1 MLQLKNHTPY
11 EAAIAVFPNE
21 QAVDSLYI
29 MLKATFSVQER
40 ISVAPEQV
48 PIVMADEYWGEP
60 GHSSLKYASEYHL
73 LKPAT
78 DIVLVGE
85 ACAPDR
91 QAIQALDVQLSV
103 AQYQKT
109 VRVFGERRW
118 ITGMIGLDI
127 SRPAPFESM
136 PLVYERA
143 YGGVH
148 EPDDEKTPISYE
160 ATNPVG
166 VGYLGNRKPKE
177 MKGLPLPNLE
187 DPTQLIKKPT
197 DRPAPACV
205 GFVAPAWEPRL
216 HYAGTYDDQWSKKRA
231 PYLPED
237 FDSRFFNAASNGLVC
252 QSYLKGGEPVV
263 VTNMSPD
270 GPLQFNL
277 PVVVLEA
284 MVRIAGEEQTPPL
297 NLETVLIEP
306 NERRFTMLWRAMAV
320 CGKHPLKAEEI
331 HIEQKQLTLH

>member
-1 MLQLKNHTPY
+1 MLQLKNHTAY

-21 QAVDSLYI
+21 QAIDSLYI
-29 MLKATFSVQER
+29 MLKATFSIGEQ
-40 ISVAPEQV
+40 ISVAQEQL
-48 PIVMADEYWGEP
+48 PIVMADEYWGEA
-60 GHSSLKYASEYHL
+60 GESSLKYASEYHL

-78 DIVLVGE
+78 DIVMVGE
-85 ACAPDR
+85 ACVPGR
-91 QAIQALDVQLSV
+91 QAVQALDVQLSV

-127 SRPAPFESM
+127 SRPVPFESM

-143 YGGVH
+143 FGGVYGA
-148 EPDDEKTPISYE
+148 EDDKTPISYE
-160 ATNPVG
+160 PANPVG
-166 VGYLGNRKPKE
+166 VGYLGNRKPKD

-187 DPTQLIKKPT
+187 DPAQLIKKPT
-197 DRPAPACV
+197 DRPPPS
-205 GFVAPAWEPRL
+205 GFGFIAPAWEPRI
-216 HYAGTYDDQWSKKRA
+216 HYAGTYDDQWTKKRA

-237 FDSRFFNAASNGLVC
+237 FDSRFLNSASSGLVC
-252 QSYLKGGEPVV
+252 QSYLRGGEPVV
-263 VTNMSPD
+263 VSNMSAD

-277 PVVVLEA
+277 PEATLEA
-284 MVRIAGEEQTPPL
+284 NVRIAGENQSPPL

-306 NERRFTMLWRAMAV
+306 NERRFTLLWRAMAV